1 MSFLYSKQMII
12 KTFSVFK
19 ENVEGRNIT
28 LPHKIAFVMV
38 YCKYWTFV
46 IVNDVGNAN
55 TNVFVY
61 TLYMRH
67 IQRRRV

>member
-1 MSFLYSKQMII
+1 MNFLYSKQMII

-55 TNVFVY
+55 TRCVCIPRTCDKLLV
-61 TLYMRH
+61 
-67 IQRRRV
+67 